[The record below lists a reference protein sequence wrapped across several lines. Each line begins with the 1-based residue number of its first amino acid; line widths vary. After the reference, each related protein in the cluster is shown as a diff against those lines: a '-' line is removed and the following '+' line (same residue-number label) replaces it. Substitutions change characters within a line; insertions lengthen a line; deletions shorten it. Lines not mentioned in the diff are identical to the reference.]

1 MDTVHFN
8 KIVDKVGESLA
19 AKRLNRWETP
29 YIKHGDVNITR
40 IRQRF
45 GMSQAEFASILG
57 VGEETVVNWERGVAK
72 PGRTYSL
79 LFRIMEK
86 RPEALLEA
94 LWDY

>member
-29 YIKHGDVNITR
+29 HIRHSSVNIQR

-45 GMSQAEFASILG
+45 GITQAEFASILG
-57 VGEETVVNWERGVAK
+57 VSEETVLSWERGVSE
-72 PGRTYSL
+72 PGRTFSL
-79 LFRIMEK
+79 LFRIAEK